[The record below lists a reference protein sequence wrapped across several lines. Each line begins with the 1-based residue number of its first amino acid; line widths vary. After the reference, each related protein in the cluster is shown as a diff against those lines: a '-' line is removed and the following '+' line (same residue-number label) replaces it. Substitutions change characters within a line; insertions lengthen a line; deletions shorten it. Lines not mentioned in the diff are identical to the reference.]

1 MIYCLVIWHSYG
13 QWSIYRFLLMISPIN
28 MVILHGYVKSPEGI
42 SAVHPWFLDSKNELV
57 GPKAPKKAIQWPPG
71 SGPPLRSVES
81 PILDADGLNPDL
93 HWVKHGEKSDIYDG
107 SWNIKYRLI
116 DENNKLNHIVF
127 SLYHY
132 IYYIYIILSIWYP
145 DVWSPKASS
154 FTRDD
159 RWMTPYT
166 PKLSTAYQ
174 FRRQLRQRLGL
185 KKEMASR
192 QHVPW
197 TFANG
202 RKSFWPGFGKSTG
215 KISGKNVVTILVGD
229 FKPWIFIFHFIHGM
243 SSFPLT
249 FTPSFFKKNRPSHFG
264 WNSPKGQDMWCV
276 RSEME
281 RLNPSRN
288 RWQSTGTRAPT
299 EDCSPNM

>member
-1 MIYCLVIWHSYG
+1 MIFGFQKRIGRTKSTKKGHPMATRQRPSAEVSGIPHSGCWWLKPRSSLV
-13 QWSIYRFLLMISPIN
+13 Q
-28 MVILHGYVKSPEGI
+28 
-42 SAVHPWFLDSKNELV
+42 
-57 GPKAPKKAIQWPPG
+57 
-71 SGPPLRSVES
+71 
-81 PILDADGLNPDL
+81 
-93 HWVKHGEKSDIYDG
+93 HGEKSDIYDG
-107 SWNIKYRLI
+107 SWNIKYPLI

-132 IYYIYIILSIWYP
+132 ILYIYIILSIWSP

-215 KISGKNVVTILVGD
+215 KISGKNVVTILVGG
-229 FKPWIFIFHFIHGM
+229 FKPWILMFHFIHGM

-249 FTPSFFKKNRPSHFG
+249 NSLHHF
-264 WNSPKGQDMWCV
+264 SRRIDLPILDEIHRKV
-276 RSEME
+276 RTCDVWDQKWS
-281 RLNPSRN
+281 
-288 RWQSTGTRAPT
+288 A
-299 EDCSPNM
+299 